1 MEHLSDIELIEYV
14 AGRLPATKSK
24 QARQHIAQCNECSSR
39 WKDTLEV
46 WNTLGQWHIDTSA
59 HQVADRVLV
68 SAAKIER
75 DRRQRRTAFI
85 PLRKSVVAALRI
97 AAAIIITIS
106 GGYLLGK
113 YSVRRNALEV
123 SAADGEPRYIAALGF
138 EWSSELTWAV
148 LEEDTPDGAYQR

>member
-24 QARQHIAQCNECSSR
+24 QVRQHIARCKECSSR

-46 WNTLGQWHIDTSA
+46 WNTLGQWQIDAST
-59 HQVADRVLV
+59 HQVADRILV

-75 DRRQRRTAFI
+75 DRRQRRTALI
-85 PLRKSVVAALRI
+85 QLRKSVSAALRI

-113 YSVRRNALEV
+113 YSVRRNSSEA

-148 LEEDTPDGAYQR
+148 LEEDVPNGVYQQ